1 MSVNDA
7 SPAPEVF
14 NSRARMEVYEPTKA
28 AKKTGDDDM
37 TTMMTQKMARQKND
51 LAVSA

>member
-1 MSVNDA
+1 MS
-7 SPAPEVF
+7 
-14 NSRARMEVYEPTKA
+14 RQRQQ
-28 AKKTGDDDM
+28 KKTGDDDM

>member
-1 MSVNDA
+1 MTHRPHRKCLIVEREWKYMS
-7 SPAPEVF
+7 
-14 NSRARMEVYEPTKA
+14 RQRQQ
-28 AKKTGDDDM
+28 KTGDDDM